1 MADAYWEL
9 EAELEP
15 AAEELWGLFCLERGA
30 LGCELLDED
39 GARCVVRH
47 YFAAD
52 ALQEPPE
59 PDTWQAEFRAAYP
72 GVAPP
77 RRLTARPL
85 AAQAWEL
92 AWRVHFTPLRL
103 GRRLLIVPPWVPA
116 PPDTKPG
123 DAELDDAGRV
133 RIVIDPGQGFGT
145 GWHASTA
152 LALLMLEDLLGA
164 SPPPPVPSRL
174 LDVGTGSGILAIAGR
189 LLGVPQAVTLD
200 LDAQALPDVRRNFA
214 LSGLAAPLG
223 MLRGGPECLRGAFP
237 LVLANIV
244 SEVLLAHRAALAGLT
259 ALGGC
264 LILSGILEPE
274 RAALVEAYAALGF
287 APIHERRRE
296 GWVALCLRRA

>member
-1 MADAYWEL
+1 
-9 EAELEP
+9 
-15 AAEELWGLFCLERGA
+15 
-30 LGCELLDED
+30 
-39 GARCVVRH
+39 VS
-47 YFAAD
+47 
-52 ALQEPPE
+52 
-59 PDTWQAEFRAAYP
+59 
-72 GVAPP
+72 PP

-103 GRRLLIVPPWVPA
+103 GRRLLIVPPWAPA
-116 PPDTKPG
+116 EPDAEPG
-123 DAELDDAGRV
+123 DAGRA

-152 LALLMLEDLLGA
+152 LALLVLEDVLDT
-164 SPPPPVPSRL
+164 PPPSGSPAPARL

-189 LLGVPQAVTLD
+189 LLGVPRAVTLD

-214 LSGLAAPLG
+214 LSGLGAPPAIV
-223 MLRGGPECLRGAFP
+223 RGGPECLRGTFA

-244 SEVLLAHRAALAGLT
+244 SEVLLAHRATLSGLT
-259 ALGGC
+259 APDGC

-274 RAALVEAYAALGF
+274 RAALVDAFAALGF
-287 APIHERRRE
+287 APVHERSRE